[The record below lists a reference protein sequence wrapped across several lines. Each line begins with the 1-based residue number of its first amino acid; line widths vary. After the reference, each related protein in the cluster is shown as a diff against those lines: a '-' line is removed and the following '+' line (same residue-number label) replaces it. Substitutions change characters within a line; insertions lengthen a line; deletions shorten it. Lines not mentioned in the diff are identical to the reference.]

1 MECPSCNGSRF
12 TEHSSTLIVGKIMR
26 RCKRCNATGS
36 FSEEQERKENSAINV
51 LATEV
56 MLKRIEFERLEEL
69 SNSYV
74 RYMNHYAPPSLAY
87 KRSALAGI
95 RRPEI
100 SVDEAIEIATAKL
113 KQLND
118 G

>member
-36 FSEEQERKENSAINV
+36 FSEEQERKERSAINV
-51 LATEV
+51 LAKEV
-56 MLKRIEFERLEEL
+56 MRKRIEFERLQEL
-69 SNSYV
+69 TNSYENYLK
-74 RYMNHYAPPSLAY
+74 RYAPPSLTY
-87 KRSALAGI
+87 KRWAMAGHYK
-95 RRPEI
+95 PI